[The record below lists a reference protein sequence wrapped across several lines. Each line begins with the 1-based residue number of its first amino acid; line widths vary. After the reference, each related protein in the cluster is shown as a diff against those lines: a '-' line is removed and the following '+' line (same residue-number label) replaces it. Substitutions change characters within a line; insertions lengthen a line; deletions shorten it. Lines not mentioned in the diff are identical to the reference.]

1 LLHEIFLSN
10 NTKNKIEETKNELAQ
25 MVKDMQVQV
34 LVEVNLGVY
43 FLTGNYGA
51 TAPIVAPNILKNKRE
66 YKLGNLQRS

>member
-34 LVEVNLGVY
+34 PVEVNLDVY
-43 FLTGNYGA
+43 FFLTGNRDGASAGQGGLEPPYG
-51 TAPIVAPNILKNKRE
+51 
-66 YKLGNLQRS
+66 S